1 MTARRRAQ
9 VAEGCS
15 STSATGLRRGPGLD
29 PGSSRA
35 HRRYPDAINIDV
47 EWTSE
52 AAADPR
58 MMISDPDPRS
68 GTGAVRIVSY
78 SPAAGFVLTVIAVR
92 IEGELW
98 GVTAWKTTG
107 AERRVYQEAHDDNA
121 I

>member
-1 MTARRRAQ
+1 MGSDDA
-9 VAEGCS
+9 
-15 STSATGLRRGPGLD
+15 LD